1 MVVPVLCTKAAEV
14 APEQLARQA
23 MVTAHAADDGS
34 GGDDT
39 IVGAGRRHGIGTK
52 EEGKSVELDAL
63 IYMRGGSVWPGSRG
77 LRLLH
82 CSRTSAA

>member
-63 IYMRGGSVWPGSRG
+63 IYMRRMGVKVKVDGEGRHD
-77 LRLLH
+77 RL
-82 CSRTSAA
+82 